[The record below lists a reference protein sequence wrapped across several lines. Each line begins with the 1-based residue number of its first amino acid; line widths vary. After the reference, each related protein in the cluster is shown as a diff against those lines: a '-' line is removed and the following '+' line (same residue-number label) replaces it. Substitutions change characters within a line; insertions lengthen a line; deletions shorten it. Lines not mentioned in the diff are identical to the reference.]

1 MSFGGFLISFFI
13 YLVMML
19 MILPY
24 GQERHKNVMELYMPQ
39 EKRKRMAHK
48 PRMKYITGLSC
59 EEVLLRF
66 KQMYTPFDCT
76 FKKENDDIKDQMYI
90 LSIDEV
96 PQVYQG
102 TFRGKVRYKVLVTP
116 AQKGSTVWLFLF
128 TYDRMFL
135 LDTDL
140 LGSTRVSDDDMLSA
154 FAWEVEK
161 LFEKLLDAVRVE

>member
-1 MSFGGFLISFFI
+1 MDFGVFFIIFFI
-13 YLVMML
+13 YVVMML
-19 MILPY
+19 C

-59 EEVLLRF
+59 EEALLRF

-90 LSIDEV
+90 LSIDEA
-96 PQVYQG
+96 PQVYRG
-102 TFRGKVRYKVLVTP
+102 IFRGKVRYKVLVTP

-128 TYDRMFL
+128 TYDRTFL